1 MDIWQLAIETL
12 SILSLHIFLSQIRNQ
27 IENEIENRKRPNG
40 PNRKLNRLKKKK
52 IPHTL
57 CRFGL
62 LLGLIDV
69 VQYLQ
74 TLSYKP

>member
-1 MDIWQLAIETL
+1 M
-12 SILSLHIFLSQIRNQ
+12 FIRQ
-27 IENEIENRKRPNG
+27 NRKRPNG

-52 IPHTL
+52 ILHTL
-57 CRFGL
+57 RRFGL